1 MLRTLGALGL
11 VLGMLAGA
19 LWVVRR
25 YDIKLPGRV
34 SGTGRKR
41 VELVERL
48 SVDAK
53 RSVALIRRDGCEH
66 LVLIGP
72 DGHAVLETGIQAPP
86 KPVEAPTPE
95 QHAAPVASMEAD
107 LATLKSAFGKLVELP
122 RTLQAA
128 QAKFAAVRAAMV
140 EAEQTPALAPTPAPE
155 AAKPVAR
162 PAIKT
167 PAPANDELPKA
178 APRKST
184 RRPRDTARWNRAAV
198 REALNG

>member
-1 MLRTLGALGL
+1 MDILSMLRTLGALGL

-19 LWVVRR
+19 LWAVRR

-34 SGTGRKR
+34 AGTGRKR

-86 KPVEAPTPE
+86 APALP
-95 QHAAPVASMEAD
+95 AAPAATVEAD
-107 LATLKSAFGKLVELP
+107 LASFKSAFGKLVDLP
-122 RTLQAA
+122 RTLQEAHAKAVKAA
-128 QAKFAAVRAAMV
+128 
-140 EAEQTPALAPTPAPE
+140 TPAAEAAAAPAP
-155 AAKPVAR
+155 AAPVLKIVA
-162 PAIKT
+162 
-167 PAPANDELPKA
+167 ANDELPVAA
-178 APRKST
+178 APRKRS